1 MAKYL
6 HQVSFESFLFKKGSG
21 LKRLW
26 ESMLHEGQKI
36 LPLLTL
42 DRAVFSD
49 VWKIA
54 FVERA
59 DNSKQDNRLWLPEIT
74 F

>member
-1 MAKYL
+1 
-6 HQVSFESFLFKKGSG
+6 
-21 LKRLW
+21 
-26 ESMLHEGQKI
+26 MLHEGQKI

-54 FVERA
+54 FVEPA
-59 DNSKQDNRLWLPEIT
+59 DNSKQDNRLFLPEIT